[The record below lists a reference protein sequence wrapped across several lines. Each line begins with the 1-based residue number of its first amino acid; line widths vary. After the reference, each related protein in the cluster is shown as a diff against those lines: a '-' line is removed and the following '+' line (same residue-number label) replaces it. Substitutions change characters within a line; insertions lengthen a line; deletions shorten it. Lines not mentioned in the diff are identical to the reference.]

1 MDMQPW
7 KWEVLKQP
15 LLETGWDLHF
25 ANAAESKLIFLSS
38 PSCLIGGKCLLPLPV
53 KSHPVT

>member
-1 MDMQPW
+1 MDVQPW
-7 KWEVLKQP
+7 KLEVLKWA

-38 PSCLIGGKCLLPLPV
+38 PSCLIGGKCRLPLPV
-53 KSHPVT
+53 KSHSVT